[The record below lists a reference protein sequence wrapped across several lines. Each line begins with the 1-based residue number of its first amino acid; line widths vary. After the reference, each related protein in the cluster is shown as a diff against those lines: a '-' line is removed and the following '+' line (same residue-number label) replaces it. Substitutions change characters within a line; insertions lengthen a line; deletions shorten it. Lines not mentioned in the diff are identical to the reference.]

1 MSEDTH
7 TWKPDYGPN
16 KALNY
21 YRCSDCGVYMCKPI
35 YGNVGLKVW
44 SDNTFNSPK
53 VPINLDTIPTCSM
66 YKSMK
71 MEEALK

>member
-7 TWKPDYGPN
+7 TWKSDYGPN
-16 KALNY
+16 KAFYY
-21 YRCSDCGVYMCKPI
+21 YRCSDCGVYMCKPAR
-35 YGNVGLKVW
+35 GEFGFKFW
-44 SDNTFNSPK
+44 SPSTFNSPSRSL
-53 VPINLDTIPTCSM
+53 ILDTVPSCSM